1 MTHSMVS
8 ADKYEVAR
16 RELAYDPASPS
27 GLVWAT
33 HKGGNACLGKPA
45 GGLAGPDGYY
55 KVHLGVRYVMAHRVV
70 WELHNGPIPA
80 GLEVDH
86 RDLNKQNNRIENL
99 RLATRSDNR
108 CNTAP
113 YASNK
118 EGVKGLHYSEKNKC
132 WVGRVEYKGKR
143 YERARVNREE
153 VVKWIAETRER
164 LHGEFHRH
172 S

>member
-1 MTHSMVS
+1 MTHSMES
-8 ADKYEVAR
+8 GNIYEVAR
-16 RELAYDPASPS
+16 QELAYSEASPS
-27 GLVWAT
+27 GLVWAVN
-33 HKGGNACLGKPA
+33 KGGRAFAGSPA

-55 KVHLGVRYVMAHRVV
+55 KVHIGARYVMAHRVV
-70 WELHNGPIPA
+70 YELHHGPIPD
-80 GLEVDH
+80 GWEVDH
-86 RDLNKQNNRIENL
+86 RDLNKQNNRISNL

-132 WVGRVEYKGKR
+132 WVGRVSYRGKR

-153 VVKWIAETRER
+153 VVQWIAATRER
-164 LHGEFHRH
+164 LHGEFQRH